1 MYDATGTFSRL
12 LAPGPASSVVTL
24 TDKDGNDIA
33 AYEIA
38 FKLNVIA
45 LQNSV
50 SAQEI
55 LDFKKG
61 CSKYCGLKLGFR
73 NTIKVLP
80 GKPAAST
87 HPAHPRMQSY
97 HTLSQAP

>member
-1 MYDATGTFSRL
+1 M
-12 LAPGPASSVVTL
+12 VTIQ
-24 TDKDGNDIA
+24 DKDGNDVA

-45 LQNSV
+45 LQNSI
-50 SAQEI
+50 SSQEI

-73 NTIKVLP
+73 NTIKVP
-80 GKPAAST
+80 RCKPSGT
-87 HPAHPRMQSY
+87 AHSACTQVYDSINS
-97 HTLSQAP
+97 LLVGLGA